1 MDQDEFRT
9 AAHSVVEEII
19 QYFNSLPSQQVLPD
33 VEPGYLK
40 SRLPSTAPQEAEPW
54 NQIQADIETKIK
66 PGVTHWQSPNF
77 MAFFPATV
85 TYPSILGEMYSA
97 AFNAPAFNWLCS
109 PVVTE
114 LEIAVMD
121 WLAKALGLPDCF
133 LSTSPTRGG
142 GVIQGSASE
151 AVITVMV
158 AARERYARGI
168 VRAEGLDEGS
178 EQWED
183 RVIEVK
189 SKLVSLGSD
198 QAHSCTAKGARIVS
212 TRHRTVPT
220 RLKDDFAMT
229 GAALREV
236 LEKCERDGLIPYY
249 LTTTLGTTS
258 TCATDRFAE
267 IKAVL
272 SEKEAWKKIW
282 VHVDAAYAG
291 AALICDEYQ
300 YITKEW
306 SEGVDSFN
314 FNMHKWLLVNFDAR
328 QVSGSLFCLFVRNQ
342 VDLTSALDI
351 TPHYLRNPHSDAG
364 AVTDYRNWQL
374 PLGRRFRSLK
384 IWFVLRSYGLKAMQ
398 AHIRKGVDLGKTFTD
413 LIRSQGDLFEIVTSP
428 AFGLTVFRVTEDA
441 ARQVGG
447 SDSNSVTREVYER
460 VNAGKEV
467 YLTSSVVGGIYVIR
481 VVSANELAEEKYI
494 KNAYNILVRVTKEV
508 LDNQTAITKS

>member
-1 MDQDEFRT
+1 MDQEQFRT
-9 AAHSVVEEII
+9 AAHSAVEEII
-19 QYFNSLPSQQVLPD
+19 QYFDKLPSQQVLPD

-40 SRLPSTAPQEAEPW
+40 PRLPSAAPQDPEPW
-54 NQIQADIETKIK
+54 SQIQADIETKIK
-66 PGVTHWQSPNF
+66 PGITHWQSPNF
-77 MAFFPATV
+77 MAFFPSIV

-97 AFNAPAFNWLCS
+97 TFTAPAFNWLCS

-114 LEIAVMD
+114 LEITVLD
-121 WLAKALGLPDCF
+121 WVAKALGLPDCF
-133 LSTSPTRGG
+133 LSTSPSQGG
-142 GVIQGSASE
+142 GVVQGSASE

-158 AARERYARGI
+158 AARERYARDI
-168 VRAEGLDEGS
+168 VRAEGLEEGS
-178 EQWED
+178 DEWED

-189 SKLVSLGSD
+189 SKFVSLGSD

-212 TRHRTVPT
+212 TRHRNVPT
-220 RLKDDFAMT
+220 RLKDDFSMT

-272 SEKEAWKKIW
+272 NEKEAWKKIW

-300 YITKEW
+300 YIAKEW
-306 SEGVDSFN
+306 SDGVDSFN
-314 FNMHKWLLVNFDAR
+314 FNMHKWLLVNFDA
-328 QVSGSLFCLFVRNQ
+328 SCLFIRNQ

-384 IWFVLRSYGLKAMQ
+384 IWFVLRSYGIKAMQ
-398 AHIRKGVDLGKTFTD
+398 AHIRKGIELGKTFAD
-413 LIRSQGDLFEIVTSP
+413 LIRSQGDLFEIVTPP
-428 AFGLTVFRVTEDA
+428 AFGLTVFHVSDKAAQQVT
-441 ARQVGG
+441 GG
-447 SDSNSVTREVYER
+447 DSNSVTREIYER
-460 VNAGKEV
+460 INAGKEI
-467 YLTSSVVGGIYVIR
+467 YLTSSVVEGVYVIR
-481 VVSANELAEEKYI
+481 VVSANELAEEKYVR
-494 KNAYNILVRVTKEV
+494 NAFDILIRVTKEV
-508 LDNQTAITKS
+508 LAGQGTTENN

>member
-1 MDQDEFRT
+1 MDQDQFRS
-9 AAHSVVEEII
+9 AAHSAVDEII
-19 QYFNSLPSQQVLPD
+19 QYFAGLPSQQVLPD

-40 SRLPSTAPQEAEPW
+40 GRLPAAAPLEGEPW
-54 NQIQADIETKIK
+54 SQIQADLETLIK

-121 WLAKALGLPDCF
+121 WIAKALGLPDCF

-158 AARERYARGI
+158 AARERYASDMA
-168 VRAEGLDEGS
+168 RAEGLDEGS

-183 RVIEVK
+183 RLIEIK
-189 SKLVSLGSD
+189 SRLVSLGSD

-229 GAALREV
+229 GDALREV
-236 LEKCERDGLIPYY
+236 LEK
-249 LTTTLGTTS
+249 
-258 TCATDRFAE
+258 FAE

-272 SEKEAWKKIW
+272 NEREAWKKIW

-291 AALICDEYQ
+291 AALVCDEYQ
-300 YITKEW
+300 YITRDW

-314 FNMHKWLLVNFDAR
+314 FNMHKWLLVNFDA
-328 QVSGSLFCLFVRNQ
+328 SCLFIRNRL
-342 VDLTSALDI
+342 DLTAALDI

-384 IWFVLRSYGLKAMQ
+384 IWFVLRSYGVKAMQ
-398 AHIRKGVDLGKTFTD
+398 AHIRKGIDLGQTFAGFV
-413 LIRSQGDLFEIVTSP
+413 RNQSDLFELVTPP
-428 AFGLTVFRVTEDA
+428 AFGLTVFHVTEAA
-441 ARQVGG
+441 ARQVAGG
-447 SDSNSVTREVYER
+447 DSNSVTREVYER

-467 YLTSSVVGGIYVIR
+467 FLTSSVVEGLYVIR
-481 VVSANELAEEKYI
+481 VVSANELAEEKYVR
-494 KNAYNILVRVTKEV
+494 NAFDILFRVTREV
-508 LDNQTAITKS
+508 LDNPTSAEKMKN

>member
-1 MDQDEFRT
+1 MDQDQFRS
-9 AAHSVVEEII
+9 AAHSVVDEII
-19 QYFNSLPSQQVLPD
+19 RYFDSLPSQQVLPD
-33 VEPGYLK
+33 IEPGYLK
-40 SRLPSTAPQEAEPW
+40 GRLPASAPQEAEPW
-54 NQIQADIETKIK
+54 SQIQADIETLIK

-77 MAFFPATV
+77 MAFFPAIV

-121 WLAKALGLPDCF
+121 WVAKALGLPDCF
-133 LSTSPTRGG
+133 LSTSATRGG

-158 AARERYARGI
+158 AARERYASTMA
-168 VRAEGLDEGS
+168 RAEGLDEGS

-183 RVIEVK
+183 RLIEIK

-229 GAALREV
+229 GDALREV
-236 LEKCERDGLIPYY
+236 LEKCERDGLMPYY

-272 SEKEAWKKIW
+272 NERESWKRIW

-300 YITKEW
+300 YITKDW

-314 FNMHKWLLVNFDAR
+314 FNMHKWLLVNFDA
-328 QVSGSLFCLFVRNQ
+328 SCLFIRNR

-384 IWFVLRSYGLKAMQ
+384 IWFVLRSYGIKAMQ
-398 AHIRKGVDLGKTFTD
+398 AHIRKGVDLGKTFAGFV
-413 LIRSQGDLFEIVTSP
+413 RNQPDLFELVTPP
-428 AFGLTVFRVTEDA
+428 AFGLTVFRVTEA
-441 ARQVGG
+441 AAQRVAGG
-447 SDSNSVTREVYER
+447 DSNSVTREVYER

-467 YLTSSVVGGIYVIR
+467 FLTSSVVGGVYVIR
-481 VVSANELAEEKYI
+481 VVSVNELAGEKYVR
-494 KNAYNILVRVTKEV
+494 NAFDILVRVTKEV
-508 LDNQTAITKS
+508 LDNQSSIGEVKN